1 VPVVLLIAA
10 AAILAGVVLAALGRL
25 NGMAASP
32 ADFAPLELDDLTA
45 ADVALLRPPTAL
57 WGYNTAATDE
67 ALQLIARSVTERDV
81 EIARLRRQL
90 AELQENQPRPPAP
103 GPAPYGRDLP
113 PWPAG
118 RAPGADG

>member
-10 AAILAGVVLAALGRL
+10 VAILAGVVLAALGRVHVL
-25 NGMAASP
+25 AASP
-32 ADFAPLELDDLTA
+32 ADFAPLELDGLTA

-67 ALQLIARSVTERDV
+67 ALQLIAQSVTERDV

-90 AELQENQPRPPAP
+90 AELQGSQPPPPAA
-103 GPAPYGRDLP
+103 GPASYGPVLP
-113 PWPAG
+113 PWPAEP
-118 RAPGADG
+118 APGADG